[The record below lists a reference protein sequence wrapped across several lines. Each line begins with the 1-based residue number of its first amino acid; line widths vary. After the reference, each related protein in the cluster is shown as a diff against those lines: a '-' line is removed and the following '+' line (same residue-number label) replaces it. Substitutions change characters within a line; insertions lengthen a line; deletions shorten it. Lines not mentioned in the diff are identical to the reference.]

1 MAYGLTNEGF
11 ILKRAPEIKTSL
23 DALAVQLFQDLVS
36 EGDVVDTSESAL
48 LGRLIG
54 LVLPS
59 LTELWESGQLVNS
72 AFDPNSAVGIALD
85 NLVALGGLTRQGETP
100 TTVSLL
106 LSGDTNTTI
115 PSGSE
120 VSSASTNNRFTTSSL
135 VQLNTTSASGITVN
149 VNTVQNTTLYQIT
162 YSTQTSTQNVQYTS
176 DVDATE
182 AEILAG
188 LQSAITSSHPT
199 LTASVVG
206 VSPGATLVVDRNDIF
221 QTVNFSVTANMG
233 ISKVRKTVDAVCI
246 VSGPVEQLPNTIQ
259 TITTPV
265 LGWDSVTNPFEA
277 DAGRLE
283 ETDEEL
289 RTRFRNSKFER
300 ATNIIESLY
309 SALLG
314 VDGVTEVI
322 IYENDTDVTDGNG
335 VPGHSFLPIIVG
347 GLSTDIGN
355 AIWQNKPIGILSYG
369 NTTVSILD
377 SQGFSHDVS
386 FERPNPVVVY
396 IDMTLTTDSNF
407 PADGEAQIK
416 SAIVDYFQNNY
427 GIGDDVIYSRLFTPI
442 NSIPGHQVDSL
453 FIGLTASPVGTANLP
468 IAFNAIANIND
479 ANITITV

>member
-1 MAYGLTNEGF
+1 MAFGLTPQGF
-11 ILKRAPEIKTSL
+11 IVKR
-23 DALAVQLFQDLVS
+23 LADILTDQRQKAVDQFQDLV
-36 EGDVVDTSESAL
+36 EPGDVVDTSDSAL
-48 LGRLIG
+48 LGRLI
-54 LVLPS
+54 S
-59 LTELWESGQLVNS
+59 LDSSGDADLWEAAALVYS

-85 NLVALGGLTRQGETP
+85 NLVAIGGLTRQGETS
-100 TTVSLL
+100 TTVPLL
-106 LSGDTNTTI
+106 LAGDTNTSI
-115 PSGSE
+115 PIGSE
-120 VSSASTNNRFTTSSL
+120 VSSNSTNNRFTTSQL
-135 VQLNTTSASGITVN
+135 VQLNTTSTSGITVN

-162 YSTQTSTQNVQYTS
+162 YSTSTSTQNVQYTS
-176 DVDATE
+176 DGSATE

-188 LQSAITSSHPT
+188 LQAAITSSHPT

-206 VSPGATLVVDRNDIF
+206 ISPGATLVVDRTDIF

-233 ISKVRKTVDAVCI
+233 ISKVRKTVDAVCT
-246 VSGPVEQLPNTIQ
+246 VTGPVEQLPNTIE

-289 RTRFRNSKFER
+289 RIRFRNSKFER

-314 VDGVTEVI
+314 TEGVSEVI
-322 IYENDTDVTDGNG
+322 IYENDTNITDVNG

-369 NTTVSILD
+369 NTTVTITD
-377 SQGFSHDVS
+377 SQGFTHDVS
-386 FERPNPVVVY
+386 FERPNPVVIY
-396 IDMTLTTDSNF
+396 IDMTLTTDANF

-453 FIGLTASPVGTANLP
+453 FIDITPAPIATGNIV
-468 IAFNAIANIND
+468 IAFNEIANIND

>member
-11 ILKRAPEIKTSL
+11 ILKRAPEIKTAL
-23 DALAVQLFQDLVS
+23 DALAVQLFQDLVQ

-85 NLVALGGLTRQGETP
+85 NLVAIGGLTRQGETS

-106 LSGDTNTTI
+106 LSGDTNTAI

-120 VSSASTNNRFTTSSL
+120 VSSASTNNRFTTNQL
-135 VQLNTTSASGITVN
+135 VQLNTTNASGITVN
-149 VNTVQNTTLYQIT
+149 VNTVQNNTLYQIT
-162 YSTQTSTQNVQYTS
+162 YSTSTSTQNVQYTS
-176 DVDATE
+176 DGSATE

-206 VSPGATLVVDRNDIF
+206 TSPGATLVVDRNDIF
-221 QTVNFSVTANMG
+221 QAVNFSVTANMG
-233 ISKVRKTVDAVCI
+233 ISKVRKTVDAVCT
-246 VSGPVEQLPNTIQ
+246 VSGPIEQLPNTIQ

-289 RTRFRNSKFER
+289 RIRFRNSKFER

-314 VDGVTEVI
+314 VEGVSEVI
-322 IYENDTDVTDGNG
+322 IYENDTNVTDGNG
-335 VPGHSFLPIIVG
+335 VPPHSFLR
-347 GLSTDIGN
+347 LS
-355 AIWQNKPIGILSYG
+355 
-369 NTTVSILD
+369 
-377 SQGFSHDVS
+377 
-386 FERPNPVVVY
+386 
-396 IDMTLTTDSNF
+396 
-407 PADGEAQIK
+407 
-416 SAIVDYFQNNY
+416 
-427 GIGDDVIYSRLFTPI
+427 
-442 NSIPGHQVDSL
+442 
-453 FIGLTASPVGTANLP
+453 
-468 IAFNAIANIND
+468 
-479 ANITITV
+479 